1 MVFCCISGY
10 CLRRTGDIHSL
21 MWSIEV
27 NKKQLGARRYKAA
40 LVESH
45 SGSIGTNSTNEMT
58 DPPSKDVAYGKWL
71 HQAAI

>member
-1 MVFCCISGY
+1 
-10 CLRRTGDIHSL
+10 
-21 MWSIEV
+21 MWSMEV

-45 SGSIGTNSTNEMT
+45 SGSIGMNSTNEMT